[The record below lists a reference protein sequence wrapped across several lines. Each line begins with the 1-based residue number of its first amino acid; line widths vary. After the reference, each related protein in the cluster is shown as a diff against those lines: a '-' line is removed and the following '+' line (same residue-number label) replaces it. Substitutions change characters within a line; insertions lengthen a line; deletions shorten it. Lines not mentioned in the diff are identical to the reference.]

1 MSKSSRYKPLVS
13 KERTIMLKS
22 RDKSARGDP
31 NEIKLILYEDGN
43 IAFSHDNAEQ
53 FTYLYKDQ
61 IAKLVKIL
69 AKKRVRV

>member
-1 MSKSSRYKPLVS
+1 
-13 KERTIMLKS
+13 MLKT
-22 RDKSARGDP
+22 KLKEALGDV
-31 NEIKLILYEDGN
+31 NELELILYEDGN

-69 AKKRVRV
+69 AKKRLKV